1 MKNPIGFL
9 SSTQNHHHYLYAES
23 KTETAEKLRPEQKG
37 EGECSETTFD
47 LEVTWSIITL
57 IFPMCITVILL

>member
-23 KTETAEKLRPEQKG
+23 KTETAEKLRPEQK
-37 EGECSETTFD
+37 ER
-47 LEVTWSIITL
+47 EVRFLPLVMIYNQG
-57 IFPMCITVILL
+57 